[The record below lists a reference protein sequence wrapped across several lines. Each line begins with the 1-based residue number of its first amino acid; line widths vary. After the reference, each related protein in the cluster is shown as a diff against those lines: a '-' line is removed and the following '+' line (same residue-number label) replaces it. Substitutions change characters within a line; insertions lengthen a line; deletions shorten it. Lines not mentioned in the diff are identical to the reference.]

1 MPRPSAEAEQP
12 PVRRHLLLCAT
23 PSKPLCHD
31 DGTGA
36 ASWERLKALLRSHG
50 LDNPDHPAGV
60 VLRSKV
66 DCLRYCQGGPVLLV
80 WPEGI
85 WYGGVTPERIERIV
99 ADHLLGDR
107 PVDDWIVR
115 RTSLVPPAGNG

>member
-1 MPRPSAEAEQP
+1 M
-12 PVRRHLLLCAT
+12 
-23 PSKPLCHD
+23 
-31 DGTGA
+31 
-36 ASWERLKALLRSHG
+36 
-50 LDNPDHPAGV
+50 V

-115 RTSLVPPAGNG
+115 RYELQA

>member
-1 MPRPSAEAEQP
+1 MPRPSAEAEQL

-23 PSKPLCHD
+23 PSRPLCHD

-36 ASWERLKALLRSHG
+36 ASWERLKALVRSHG
-50 LDNPDHPAGV
+50 LEDPDHPAGV

-66 DCLRYCQGGPVLLV
+66 DCLRWCQDGPVLLI

-85 WYGGVTPERIERIV
+85 WYGGVTPERVERIV
-99 ADHLLGDR
+99 MDHLLGGQ
-107 PVDDWIVR
+107 PIDDWIVR
-115 RTSLVPPAGNG
+115 RTPLGGG